1 MSDAAA
7 PPMLAQSPAA
17 KKSSGISALAR
28 ALRDASKYW
37 PILMAA
43 FFCSAGVAAL
53 WGANIA
59 ALFPIIEVT
68 LNGESLQN
76 WNEKRLEKAKV
87 TVEEGNARVAEL
99 KQQLD
104 DGGLDEA
111 ARVAAQAEVD
121 RLSLE
126 LQAER
131 ATALAAEKL
140 KPWLN
145 AWLPTD
151 PFQTV
156 LLVVCFVVFSTFL
169 KHVFLLSSAM
179 LVGWVAMN
187 ISRNIRLKIF
197 DKALELDRSQFM
209 ARGSAGFMAQ
219 VTHTTDMLAQGI
231 TSVYGG
237 AVTEPL
243 KILACLGG
251 AWLISWQLTLACLT
265 LAPVV
270 GFLMVWLNR
279 QIRGVSKSVLNQAM
293 GFHHVLFEA
302 LGNVLTVQAY
312 TMENFEKE
320 RFRDC
325 TKHMMKM
332 GLRHTFFFTL
342 ANPITE
348 ILGIGMVATSI
359 AVGAWLVINQETHIF
374 GITMTERPMTVPGIM
389 VFFGML
395 IGASDPVRKLSG
407 IFTGL
412 NLGTVAASAL
422 YDLLDTPSKLAEAEE
437 PKQLPSPHRE
447 IRLQNVSFSYDG
459 IDTVLH
465 DVDLE
470 IAFGER
476 VAIVGPNGG
485 GKSTLI
491 NLICRFYDP
500 TKGAVTL
507 DGVPLTELSLYDL
520 RRRIAM
526 VTQQTELFN
535 ESIEYNIRYGRWD
548 ATPEEIEEAARK
560 AHWPAAANRP
570 GPRFPAGRRDSG
582 PRRGHQPDRCGER
595 TADPRGPR
603 PVCGKPHRDH
613 DHPPGEHPGA
623 GRLDRDGGA
632 RQACQA
638 ASGAAAGSVTLQW
651 AARVRSGGSPTGRSL
666 RALQALV
673 HSDIRFAS
681 ALHASLAPIRRWDC
695 PLIAP
700 SLVKKGGRPRRRFP
714 WAGSGRGR
722 SCWPRLRGW
731 CGGRRR
737 CRWR

>member
-1 MSDAAA
+1 MTDAAA
-7 PPMLAQSPAA
+7 PSMLSKTPQV
-17 KKSSGISALAR
+17 KKSSGMGALAR

-43 FFCSAGVAAL
+43 FLCSAGVAAL

-76 WNEKRLEKAKV
+76 WNEKRLERAHA
-87 TVEEGNARVAEL
+87 TVETGDGRVADL
-99 KQQLD
+99 KQQLA
-104 DGGLDEA
+104 DGGLDEE
-111 ARVAAQAEVD
+111 ARVAAQAELD

-131 ATALAAEKL
+131 ATAMAAEKL
-140 KPWLN
+140 KPWLD

-197 DKALELDRSQFM
+197 DKALELDRSEFM
-209 ARGSAGFMAQ
+209 TRGSASFMAQ

-312 TMENFEKE
+312 TMEEFEKE

-325 TKHMMKM
+325 TKHMMKI

-359 AVGAWLVINQETHIF
+359 AVGAWLVINQETQIF

-412 NLGTVAASAL
+412 NLGTVAATAL
-422 YDLLDTPSKLAEAEE
+422 YDLLDTPSKLTEAAE
-437 PKQLPSPHRE
+437 PKRLPSPHRE
-447 IRLQNVSFSYDG
+447 IRLEKVSFSYDG

-507 DGVPLTELSLYDL
+507 DGVPLTQLSLYDL

-560 AHWPAAANRP
+560 AHAHEFISKFPQGYKTMVGPSGYRLSGGQRQRIALARAFLRDAEILVLDEATSQIDVESERLIHEALAQYVENRTVIMITHRASTLALADSIVTVEHGKLTKRPAE
-570 GPRFPAGRRDSG
+570 
-582 PRRGHQPDRCGER
+582 Q
-595 TADPRGPR
+595 
-603 PVCGKPHRDH
+603 
-613 DHPPGEHPGA
+613 
-623 GRLDRDGGA
+623 L
-632 RQACQA
+632 QA
-638 ASGAAAGSVTLQW
+638 A
-651 AARVRSGGSPTGRSL
+651 
-666 RALQALV
+666 
-673 HSDIRFAS
+673 
-681 ALHASLAPIRRWDC
+681 
-695 PLIAP
+695 
-700 SLVKKGGRPRRRFP
+700 
-714 WAGSGRGR
+714 
-722 SCWPRLRGW
+722 
-731 CGGRRR
+731 
-737 CRWR
+737 